1 MMSPTRNLLA
11 FSSDE
16 YCDCMGNVLGNLLHE
31 DHIMD
36 TAEHPVFE
44 KGVIPSEKALVAQW
58 LGQFDVALQGANQA
72 SLASLFASDGH
83 WRDLLAFTWSITPS
97 QGAETIAALMV
108 ARQPDTRAR
117 GFAIAEGRTPPR
129 RVQRAGIDVIEAIF
143 QFETEVGRGFGVLRL
158 LASEPAKALQ
168 MMTSLHELKGFEET
182 IGTRCPTG
190 EAFFQWLAQEVNQDH
205 HHQAEVQNP
214 PEKVFQ

>member
-1 MMSPTRNLLA
+1 
-11 FSSDE
+11 
-16 YCDCMGNVLGNLLHE
+16 
-31 DHIMD
+31 MD

-44 KGVIPSEKALVAQW
+44 KGVIQSEKALVAQW

-72 SLASLFASDGH
+72 WLASLFASDGH

-108 ARQPDTRAR
+108 ARQPATRAG

-143 QFETEVGRGFGVLRL
+143 HGNPQTRL
-158 LASEPAKALQ
+158 
-168 MMTSLHELKGFEET
+168 
-182 IGTRCPTG
+182 
-190 EAFFQWLAQEVNQDH
+190 
-205 HHQAEVQNP
+205 
-214 PEKVFQ
+214 